1 MFLDSEL
8 KDRYERWEYLKQ
20 YGGSDPFW
28 EDGCNMNLVRNHI
41 IYIKHQMQEQGIQSE
56 LLNKE
61 IPPEVDATYMARTD
75 EIRENAKKALA
86 EYKANKDYKYL
97 LSVVDRLNKKQ
108 IKETCIKNAIGYCRG
123 LEQFIKNDNLVDMR
137 RHERCEHY
145 LQSFSDCRKKVA
157 EILEEPAVFEKR
169 QLSIMDFIEA

>member
-1 MFLDSEL
+1 LN
-8 KDRYERWEYLKQ
+8 
-20 YGGSDPFW
+20 FW
-28 EDGCNMNLVRNHI
+28 
-41 IYIKHQMQEQGIQSE
+41 
-56 LLNKE
+56 
-61 IPPEVDATYMARTD
+61 
-75 EIRENAKKALA
+75 
-86 EYKANKDYKYL
+86 
-97 LSVVDRLNKKQ
+97 DRLNKKQ

-145 LQSFSDCRKKVA
+145 LQSFSDCRKKVT